1 MTKAVITRAYLKSK
15 MPLVGQSIR
24 DLISAGKNVVIEFK
38 EHRSTRSKAQNRLLW
53 RWNQEIAN
61 YMREHYGQENS
72 SEDVHEVMV
81 RKKFGVKVI
90 HIGNEEPILVRNR
103 TRKLNTKE
111 FAEYLEWLE
120 MYSAEYLQLTLT
132 RPEDLYMLAIY
143 GESNH
148 VTN

>member
-1 MTKAVITRAYLKSK
+1 MNKAVITPSNLESK
-15 MPLVGQSIR
+15 MPAVGQAIR
-24 DLISAGKNVVIEFK
+24 NLINTGKQVVIEFK
-38 EHRSTRSKAQNRLLW
+38 EHKTTRTKAQNRLLW
-53 RWNQEIAN
+53 LWNQEIAN

-111 FAEYLEWLE
+111 FTEYLEWLE
-120 MYSAEYLQLTLT
+120 MYSAEYLQLVLT
-132 RPEDLYMLAIY
+132 RPEDLYILAIY

-148 VTN
+148 VSN

>member
-1 MTKAVITRAYLKSK
+1 MNKAVITPGNLESK
-15 MPLVGQSIR
+15 MPAVGQAIR
-24 DLISAGKNVVIEFK
+24 NLIDAGKKVVVEFK
-38 EHRSTRSKAQNRLLW
+38 EHKTTRTKAQNRLLW

-111 FAEYLEWLE
+111 FTEYLEWLE
-120 MYSAEYLQLTLT
+120 MYSAECLQLMLS
-132 RPEDLYMLAIY
+132 RPEDLYILAIY

-148 VTN
+148 DSN